1 MGLDR
6 PRKRERSLTRV
17 ADLSGEDLQKALNV
31 LGAAD
36 SVELKLTLLE
46 SRRAS
51 IAKALGIDAIDGQI
65 RQVFFFDTP
74 KLELNS
80 AGVVVRARRRQ
91 NDTGDTVVKI
101 RPVDPVDLPEAL
113 RADSEF
119 GVEVDAMPGGY
130 VCSASFKGAAD
141 NAKIRKVALGDGE
154 TRKLFSK
161 RQRAFFSEH
170 APDGLEL
177 DDLEILGPIPT
188 FRVKFKSDGYKRP
201 MVGELWLYPDAS
213 QVIELST
220 KTTPLEAFQT
230 GLEWRAFLESKDI
243 DISGEQQTKTKTA
256 LEYFTKPE

>member
-1 MGLDR
+1 MAR
-6 PRKRERSLTRV
+6 IT
-17 ADLSGEDLQKALNV
+17 DLSGEDLQKALKV
-31 LGAAD
+31 LSAAD

-51 IAKALGIDAIDGQI
+51 VARALGIDAIDAQI

-74 KLELNS
+74 KLDLNS

-101 RPVDPVDLPEAL
+101 RPVDPVELADEL
-113 RADSEF
+113 RADPEF

-130 VCSASFKGAAD
+130 VCSASYKGSAD
-141 NAKIRKVALGDGE
+141 NAKIRKVALGDGN

-170 APDGLEL
+170 APEGLEL
-177 DDLEILGPIPT
+177 DGLEILGPIPT
-188 FRVKFKSDGYKRP
+188 FRVKFKSEGYKRP
-201 MVGELWLYPDAS
+201 MVGELWLYPDGS

-220 KTTPLEAFQT
+220 KTKPSEAFQA
-230 GLEWRAFLESKDI
+230 GLEWRAFLESKDV

-256 LEYFTKPE
+256 LQFFAKGD

>member
-1 MGLDR
+1 MAR
-6 PRKRERSLTRV
+6 IT
-17 ADLSGEDLQKALNV
+17 DLSGEDLQKALDV
-31 LGAAD
+31 LGKAD

-51 IAKALGIDAIDGQI
+51 VGQALGIDALDAQI
-65 RQVFFFDTP
+65 RQVFFFDTS
-74 KLELNS
+74 KLDLNA

-101 RPVDPVDLPEAL
+101 RPVDPVDLADEL
-113 RADSEF
+113 RADPEF

-130 VCSASFKGAAD
+130 VCSASYKGAAK
-141 NAKIRKVALGDGE
+141 NAKIREVALGGGT

-177 DDLEILGPIPT
+177 DDLQILGPIPT

-201 MVGELWLYPDAS
+201 MVGELWLYPDGS

-220 KTTPLEAFQT
+220 KTTPPEAFQT
-230 GLEWRAFLESKDI
+230 GMEWRAFLESKDV

-256 LEYFTKPE
+256 LEFFTKGD

>member
-1 MGLDR
+1 
-6 PRKRERSLTRV
+6 V
-17 ADLSGEDLQKALNV
+17 ARITDLSGEDLQKALDV
-31 LGAAD
+31 LGKAD

-51 IAKALGIDAIDGQI
+51 VARALGIDAIDAQI

-74 KLELNS
+74 KLDLNT

-101 RPVDPVDLPEAL
+101 RPVDPVDLSGEL
-113 RADSEF
+113 RADPEF

-130 VCSASFKGAAD
+130 VCSASYKGSAD
-141 NAKIRKVALGDGE
+141 NAKIRKVALGDGK

-170 APDGLEL
+170 APEGLEL

-201 MVGELWLYPDAS
+201 MVGELWLYPDGS

-220 KTTPLEAFQT
+220 KTTPAEAFQT
-230 GLEWRAFLESKDI
+230 GLEWRAFLESKEVDV
-243 DISGEQQTKTKTA
+243 SGEQQTKTKTA
-256 LEYFTKPE
+256 LQFFTKGD

>member
-1 MGLDR
+1 MAR
-6 PRKRERSLTRV
+6 IS
-17 ADLSGEDLQKALNV
+17 DLSGEDLQKVLDV
-31 LGAAD
+31 LGKAD

-51 IAKALGIDAIDGQI
+51 VAQALGIDALDAQI

-74 KLELNS
+74 KLDLNS

-101 RPVDPVDLPEAL
+101 RPVDPAELSDELQPSPSSGSRSTPCRAATCARL
-113 RADSEF
+113 RTR
-119 GVEVDAMPGGY
+119 VGGQRQ
-130 VCSASFKGAAD
+130 D
-141 NAKIRKVALGDGE
+141 PKVVLGDGK

-161 RQRAFFSEH
+161 RQRASS
-170 APDGLEL
+170 ASMPRGLEL

-201 MVGELWLYPDAS
+201 MVGELWLYPDGS

-220 KTTPLEAFQT
+220 KTTP
-230 GLEWRAFLESKDI
+230 RS
-243 DISGEQQTKTKTA
+243 ISNRPGMASVPGVERHRCIGEQQTKTKTA
-256 LEYFTKPE
+256 LQFFSKGD

>member
-1 MGLDR
+1 M
-6 PRKRERSLTRV
+6 TRIT
-17 ADLSGEDLQKALNV
+17 DLSGEDLQKALDV
-31 LGAAD
+31 LGKAD

-51 IAKALGIDAIDGQI
+51 VAQALGIDAIDAQI

-74 KLELNS
+74 KLHLNS

-101 RPVDPVDLPEAL
+101 RPVDPAELSDEL
-113 RADSEF
+113 RADPVF

-130 VCSASFKGAAD
+130 VCSASYKGSAD
-141 NAKIRKVALGDGE
+141 NAKIRKVALGDGK

-161 RQRAFFSEH
+161 SQRAFFSEH
-170 APDGLEL
+170 APEGLEL

-201 MVGELWLYPDAS
+201 MVGELWLYPDGS

-220 KTTPLEAFQT
+220 KTTPPEAFQT
-230 GLEWRAFLESKDI
+230 GMEWRAFLESKDI

-256 LEYFTKPE
+256 LQFFTKGD